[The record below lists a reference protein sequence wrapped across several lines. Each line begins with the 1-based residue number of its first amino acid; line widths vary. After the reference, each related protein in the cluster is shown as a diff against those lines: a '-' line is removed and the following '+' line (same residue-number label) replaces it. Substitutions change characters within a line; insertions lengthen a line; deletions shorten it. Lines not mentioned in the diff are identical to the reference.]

1 MVGVT
6 GNIFLELGIVIILA
20 AIAAYVLRL
29 IRQPQILAYVIVGVL
44 ITPVFQLITDTSII
58 EAMSV
63 VGIAFL
69 LFIVGL
75 EMDIKSLKNV
85 TLVSSLGGL
94 IQVLLI
100 FVVGYFA
107 SLLLGFLSLE
117 AAYIGLMIAFS
128 STMVVM
134 KLLSD
139 RRELNTLHGKIT
151 VGILLTQDVVAIF
164 ALSVL
169 TSINGFEFSLLG
181 IAFLKFISL
190 FVVAYLASRFL
201 FPRIFRFAAKN
212 HELLLISS
220 LAICF
225 LFSLAFSYLGFSIAI
240 GAFIAGIALGNLDYN
255 LEIIGRVKSLKDFFS
270 LMFFVS
276 LGMGLS
282 LAVIKEMWVPL
293 IVILAIVVLIKPFII
308 MTICSLFKYTKK
320 PSFFTANG
328 LAQVGEFSLIIAAE
342 GLLLGH
348 LSQELFSLT
357 VIITLV
363 SITLTS
369 YSIQHRH
376 FLYKVLAKPLS
387 IFDKFTT
394 EGLEYLPN
402 EVKPRIILCGHNR
415 IGYSILQNLGKAK
428 KKILVVDYNP
438 EIIAKLVKK
447 GFHCIYGEVA
457 DDEVI
462 DRMNLGK
469 VTMLISTVPEIRD
482 NIILIRKVRAV
493 NRKAKIIVTASEIDE
508 ALRLYKEGADYV
520 ILPHFLGGEHVAN
533 LIDKVR
539 IKKVNL
545 HNKRQAHIKHL
556 EDRKDVGHEHPK

>member
-1 MVGVT
+1 
-6 GNIFLELGIVIILA
+6 
-20 AIAAYVLRL
+20 
-29 IRQPQILAYVIVGVL
+29 
-44 ITPVFQLITDTSII
+44 